1 MGLIAE
7 LKRRNVIRMAG
18 LYLVSAWLI
27 VQVAQTLLPAFD
39 VPGNVVR
46 GVVLV
51 LALGFVPA
59 MLFAWVFELT
69 PDGLKFDADVPVE
82 KSIGSQTA
90 RRMEHVTVVLLA
102 LALGYFVVD
111 KFVLA
116 PKRAAAS
123 SAARPA
129 QSAAANAPAASAAPA
144 KASSKSIAVLPFENL
159 SEDKANAY
167 FADGIQDQILT
178 GLAKIGDLKVISRT
192 STLSFASKPGNLGE
206 IARKL
211 GVANILEGSVQKAGN
226 KVRINVQLI
235 EAATDTHLWAET
247 YDRDLDDIFA
257 VQSEVAQKIAEAM
270 AATIS
275 RNELEALHR
284 EPTKVPAAYRAYLK
298 ARAIGV
304 GMSSSKAELLP
315 RLAGYREAVRLD
327 PDFALA
333 WAELSWEG
341 NRAVWVGIDDTGVL
355 QSEANAA
362 LAKARALAPDLPQVA
377 LAQAVQ
383 AYYEKR
389 DYAGALAQF
398 EALSSRTPSDQDVL
412 MFIGFLAR
420 RLGKF
425 DESIDALERAR
436 LVAPN
441 DAALAYHLGICL
453 SIVGKD
459 EPAKA
464 ALEDSLALKRDPST
478 VFMLLQLAWRRGD
491 LAQAD
496 AVLARYDDGSAP
508 MLALRANHALYRRD
522 FAGATALFDR
532 ALANASDLQSDSD
545 FNGYIE
551 ARIAWGLKQALA
563 EERLG
568 HADKARS
575 LYEEAAQRAR
585 KALATNPSNPNV
597 RAAWHLVLAMA
608 LAGSGDAQQ
617 AREHAQQGVREVPS
631 SFDKLEGP
639 AWVDYALMVD
649 AMNGDAAHAVAGLRS
664 HLGTPASF
672 LSPALL
678 TLDPTFDPIR
688 ADPGFQALAK
698 K

>member
-1 MGLIAE
+1 MGFIAE

-18 LYLVSAWLI
+18 LYLVSAWLL

-39 VPGNVVR
+39 VPGTVLR
-46 GVVLV
+46 GIILV

-59 MLFAWVFELT
+59 LLFAWIFELT
-69 PDGLKFDADVPVE
+69 PEGLKLDANVPIE

-90 RRMEHVTVVLLA
+90 RRMEHVTVALLA
-102 LALGYFVVD
+102 LALCYFVVD

-116 PKRAAAS
+116 PRRAAAQ
-123 SAARPA
+123 PA
-129 QSAAANAPAASAAPA
+129 AASAAQAAPA
-144 KASSKSIAVLPFENL
+144 QAAPAAAGKKSIAVLPFENL
-159 SEDKANAY
+159 SEDKSNAF

-192 STLSFASKPGNLGE
+192 STLSYASKPGNLSD

-211 GVANILEGSVQKAGN
+211 GVANILEGSVQKYGN

-247 YDRDLDDIFA
+247 YDRNLDDIFA

-275 RNELEALHR
+275 RNELEALKR
-284 EPTKVPAAYRAYLK
+284 EPTQVPAAYRAYLK

-327 PDFALA
+327 PGFALA

-341 NRAVWVGIDDTGVL
+341 NRAVWVGIDDTGQL
-355 QSEANAA
+355 QAEANAA
-362 LAKARALAPDLPQVA
+362 LEKARALAPDLPQVA

-383 AYYEKR
+383 TYYEKR

-398 EALSSRTPSDQDVL
+398 QALQSRTPSDQDVL

-420 RLGKF
+420 RLGHF

-436 LVAPN
+436 LIAPN

-459 EPAKA
+459 EPART

-478 VFMLLQLAWRRGD
+478 VFMLMQLAWRRGD
-491 LAQAD
+491 LARAD

-508 MLALRANHALYRRD
+508 LLGLRADNLLYRRD
-522 FAGATALFDR
+522 FAGASAMFGR
-532 ALANASDLQSDSD
+532 AIANASDLQSDSD

-551 ARIAWGLKQALA
+551 ARIAWELKQALA
-563 EERLG
+563 EQRLG
-568 HADKARS
+568 HADKAKA
-575 LYEEAAQRAR
+575 LYASAAEEAR
-585 KALATNPSNPNV
+585 KALATAPANPNV
-597 RAAWHLVLAMA
+597 RAAWHSVLAIA
-608 LAGSGDAQQ
+608 LAGVGDAQQ
-617 AREHAQQGVREVPS
+617 AREQAQQAVKEVPS
-631 SFDKLEGP
+631 SLDKLEGP
-639 AWVDYALMVD
+639 AWMDYALIVD
-649 AMNGDAAHAVAGLRS
+649 AMNGDAAHAVPGLRK
-664 HLGTPASF
+664 HLGTPSSF
-672 LSPALL
+672 LTPAILAM
-678 TLDPTFDPIR
+678 DPSFDPVR
-688 ADPGFQALAK
+688 DDPGFRALSK
-698 K
+698 